1 MLCKNIEPLETR
13 LIYGENFFYFFVT
26 FVFFDFNKL
35 KIKNLKFDFFGS
47 KPQGYTLSFHFY
59 VHFTPKSISLPK

>member
-26 FVFFDFNKL
+26 FVFLILIN
-35 KIKNLKFDFFGS
+35 
-47 KPQGYTLSFHFY
+47 
-59 VHFTPKSISLPK
+59 